1 MSHSL
6 RISYVTMAV
15 LLVLVGWF
23 HLGVLLITAFF
34 GYFALEQFSF
44 GRSRIL
50 GLVIYLVVVV
60 GVGCGLFFFSH
71 RVFKALPEIAER
83 TIPAVVEF
91 AEKKGIELPF
101 SDYASLKTTALAEVK
116 DKAANVGRYARE
128 IVFQIALMIIG
139 LFVAAS
145 LFLDTRWG
153 TASDPQSSGDNA
165 YATFVRELAAQ
176 FSSFYKSFCKV
187 MGAQIIISAINTILT
202 AVFLLWNHFPYAL
215 VIVVLTFLFGLLPI
229 VGNLMANTLIVGV
242 AFTMPNNGPQM
253 ALFAL
258 IFLIVIHKLE
268 YFLNSKIV
276 GDRIKNPMWL
286 TLLAIVLGEKLMG
299 IPGMVL
305 APIVLH
311 YIKVEAS
318 RNKVAEPSPVV
329 VATVATK

>member
-1 MSHSL
+1 MTQSL

-15 LLVLVGWF
+15 LLVLAGWF
-23 HLGVLLITAFF
+23 HLGVLLITVFF
-34 GYFALEQFSF
+34 GYFALEKFSF
-44 GRSRIL
+44 GRSKIL
-50 GLVIYLVVVV
+50 GLILYLVVVIGI
-60 GVGCGLFFFSH
+60 GVGLFIFSH
-71 RVFKALPEIAER
+71 RAVKALPDIADK
-83 TIPAVVEF
+83 TIPAVVDF

-128 IVFQIALMIIG
+128 AVFQIALMIIG
-139 LFVAAS
+139 LIVAAS
-145 LFLDTRWG
+145 LFLDAHWG

-165 YATFVRELAAQ
+165 YASFVRELAAQ
-176 FSSFYKSFCKV
+176 FSSFYKSFCRV
-187 MGAQIIISAINTILT
+187 MGAQIIISAINTVLT
-202 AVFLLWNHFPYAL
+202 AVFLLWNHFPYAF

-242 AFTMPNNGPQM
+242 AFTIPGNGPQM

-286 TLLAIVLGEKLMG
+286 TLLAIVVGEKLMG
-299 IPGMVL
+299 IPGMML

-318 RNKVAEPSPVV
+318 RNKFADAHSAAPVEGL
-329 VATVATK
+329 KQ